1 MEIKLGTPREL
12 ESWMAL
18 VTAVKDA
25 FPGLETREAL
35 EAHRET
41 VQAFM
46 DRGGAV
52 CALAEG
58 RVVGVLLFSAEE
70 NVLCFLAVDPAFRR
84 QHIAADMLSFAL
96 PLMDL
101 KRDVTVTTYREGD
114 PAGAPARA
122 FYQSIGFSEGKLTEE
137 FGSPVQEFVLHWDE
151 NEDGARNE
159 PGLVDI
165 LTSKD
170 DKSACAFADQIIA
183 ESRESDAWYAHFDAF
198 AALLDHPKSLVRNR
212 ALTILA
218 ANAPWDKED
227 RFALILPAFLAHIT
241 DEKPITARQCVKA
254 LAQVGQAQP
263 QYIPMIL
270 SALRKADLSKYRG
283 SMRPLIEKDI
293 AETARILTASL

>member
-12 ESWMAL
+12 EDWMAL

-122 FYQSIGFSEGKLTEE
+122 FYQSTGFSEGKLTEE
-137 FGSPVQEFVLHWDE
+137 FGSPVQEFVLHRDE
-151 NEDGARNE
+151 N
-159 PGLVDI
+159 
-165 LTSKD
+165 
-170 DKSACAFADQIIA
+170 A
-183 ESRESDAWYAHFDAF
+183 EEQ
-198 AALLDHPKSLVRNR
+198 
-212 ALTILA
+212 
-218 ANAPWDKED
+218 KE
-227 RFALILPAFLAHIT
+227 
-241 DEKPITARQCVKA
+241 
-254 LAQVGQAQP
+254 
-263 QYIPMIL
+263 
-270 SALRKADLSKYRG
+270 RG
-283 SMRPLIEKDI
+283 HY
-293 AETARILTASL
+293 

>member
-12 ESWMAL
+12 EGWMAL

-58 RVVGVLLFSAEE
+58 RVVGVLLFSSDE
-70 NVLCFLAVDPAFRR
+70 NVLCFLAVDPDFRR

-122 FYQSIGFSEGKLTEE
+122 FYQSIGFAEGKLTEE
-137 FGSPVQEFVLHWDE
+137 FGSPVQEFVLHRDE
-151 NEDGARNE
+151 N
-159 PGLVDI
+159 
-165 LTSKD
+165 
-170 DKSACAFADQIIA
+170 A
-183 ESRESDAWYAHFDAF
+183 EEQ
-198 AALLDHPKSLVRNR
+198 
-212 ALTILA
+212 
-218 ANAPWDKED
+218 KE
-227 RFALILPAFLAHIT
+227 
-241 DEKPITARQCVKA
+241 
-254 LAQVGQAQP
+254 
-263 QYIPMIL
+263 
-270 SALRKADLSKYRG
+270 RG
-283 SMRPLIEKDI
+283 HY
-293 AETARILTASL
+293 

>member
-1 MEIKLGTPREL
+1 MEIQLASPREM
-12 ESWMAL
+12 EGWMAL

-41 VQAFM
+41 VLSFM
-46 DRGGAV
+46 DRGEAV

-114 PAGAPARA
+114 PAGIPARA
-122 FYQSIGFSEGKLTEE
+122 FYQSTGFAEGKLTEE
-137 FGSPVQEFVLHWDE
+137 FGSPVQEFVLH
-151 NEDGARNE
+151 RNANAE
-159 PGLVDI
+159 ELKNVDI
-165 LTSKD
+165 IDMLTSKD

-183 ESRESDAWYAHFDAF
+183 ESRESDAWYAHFDDF

-218 ANAPWDKED
+218 ANAQWDNED
-227 RFALILPAFLAHIT
+227 RFEALLPRFLAHIT

-254 LAQVGQAQP
+254 LAQIGQAKP
-263 QYIPMIL
+263 RYIPLIL
-270 SALRKADLSKYRG
+270 STLRKADLSKYKD
-283 SMRPLIEKDI
+283 SMRPLIQRDI
-293 AETARILTASL
+293 IETERLLEAAL